1 MASKTGSKNKNARV
15 DGLPLPLWVGF
26 SSRKGGEVSKP
37 GDSIS
42 SAADDLKALIE
53 AHEETRSSKRYE
65 AAEAHLDRLVQDFA
79 MGLRSSWLAFS
90 RYPQSDEWI
99 LQRSMDDL
107 LESVVAV
114 RTASREGTFNAAR
127 RELRYLLES
136 TVKYV
141 YVDQQLAGETSLE
154 ERIRFLGDN
163 SKVPRSSISPIDDV
177 TLRMVG
183 DKEEFQQAVCQ
194 SFSALSGFVHPS
206 RRASEERLARA
217 ARGEFSGLEG
227 PKVLE
232 AFTRLSSQT
241 LDLVLTL
248 VFEGIGPSFS
258 GDLFV
263 SLLDDAPR
271 WKFHKTKFVSQVS
284 GFFDYKVERR
294 PAS

>member
-1 MASKTGSKNKNARV
+1 M
-15 DGLPLPLWVGF
+15 
-26 SSRKGGEVSKP
+26 SKP
-37 GDSIS
+37 EDSIA

-53 AHEETRSSKRYE
+53 AHEETRSSKRYQ

-90 RYPQSDEWI
+90 RFPQSDEWI
-99 LQRSMDDL
+99 LQRSIDDL
-107 LESVVAV
+107 LESVVALRGV
-114 RTASREGTFNAAR
+114 SREGTFNAAR
-127 RELRYLLES
+127 RELRSLLES

-141 YVDQQLAGETSLE
+141 YVDQQLDRDASLK

-177 TLRMVG
+177 TLRMVA
-183 DKEEFQQAVCQ
+183 DKEDFPQAVRR

-206 RRASEERLARA
+206 RRASEERLARV
-217 ARGEFSGLEG
+217 ARGEFTGFEG

-232 AFTRLSSQT
+232 AFTQLASQT
-241 LDLVLTL
+241 LDLVLAL
-248 VFEGIGPSFS
+248 IFEGIGPDFS

-263 SLLDDAPR
+263 SLLDEAPK